1 MDEDLATK
9 FKDPD
14 DPLRLAFVCAMWMTG
29 FDVPSCSTLYLDKPM
44 RNHTLMQA
52 IARANRVYPGK
63 VNGLIVDYV
72 GVFRNLEKAL
82 AIYGSGGSDTAKPG
96 DHPVADKAA
105 LVDALKHSIDQV
117 SELCTGQSI
126 DLVAIQSADGFD
138 RIKLL
143 DDAVDALVGADDLK
157 KRFLSRAAEVRRMYK
172 AVLPDPAAKTL
183 TSTCVLIRVLA
194 KKIASL
200 SPPTDISEVMRDVE
214 DLLDRSIAAEGYV
227 IPDETDESAAV
238 DLSGIDFDALKE
250 RFSKGRKH
258 MEAER
263 MKAAVGR
270 KVREL
275 VRLNRTRMDFL
286 ERFQQMIDDYNS
298 GSVNVEDFFRRL
310 MKFAQTLNEEEQ
322 RSVGERL
329 SEEELAVYDL
339 LTKPAID
346 LTTKERAKVKRTAKA
361 LLKTLKHEK
370 LVLDWRKRQQS
381 RAQVKVA
388 IESVL
393 DDGLPDAYTP
403 EIYQLKSDAVFQ
415 HVYESYF
422 GAELSVYT
430 AAA

>member
-1 MDEDLATK
+1 
-9 FKDPD
+9 
-14 DPLRLAFVCAMWMTG
+14 
-29 FDVPSCSTLYLDKPM
+29 
-44 RNHTLMQA
+44 
-52 IARANRVYPGK
+52 
-63 VNGLIVDYV
+63 
-72 GVFRNLEKAL
+72 
-82 AIYGSGGSDTAKPG
+82 
-96 DHPVADKAA
+96 
-105 LVDALKHSIDQV
+105 
-117 SELCTGQSI
+117 
-126 DLVAIQSADGFD
+126 
-138 RIKLL
+138 
-143 DDAVDALVGADDLK
+143 
-157 KRFLSRAAEVRRMYK
+157 MYK
-172 AVLPDPAAKTL
+172 AVLPDPTAKTL

-263 MKAAVGR
+263 MKGAVGR

-339 LTKPAID
+339 LTKPEID

-422 GAELSVYT
+422 GAEQSVYS